1 MMNIGYIG
9 MSHLGL
15 NMAVGTALK
24 GFNVLC
30 FDPKK
35 NLINNL
41 RKKRIHI
48 DEPYLKESID
58 KVEKKISFTNKIKEL
73 NKCDFVFIAI
83 DINTDDLGNSDLT
96 ELKYLI
102 NIVNNSL
109 KNSIPLI
116 LMSQVNP
123 GFCQSININR
133 DFYYQVETLI
143 FGEAVKRATSPERI
157 IIGSENEKISQ
168 KYLVFLKKF
177 TEKIIVMNY
186 QTAELCK
193 VAINCFLISSVTTTN
208 LLAEICEK
216 IGADWSKISESLRL
230 DRRIGK
236 YAYLKPGMG
245 ISGGNLER
253 DLKTVSNISKKVG
266 SYEKIFNNW
275 SENSNYR
282 KNWVFE
288 KLNFN
293 LIKTRR
299 QPLITVWGLT
309 YKENTH
315 SLKNS
320 PSLKLLSKITKYKLN
335 LFDPIIKKIYINGKC
350 FYSLKSLNNTLI
362 NSDALCIMNASKMF
376 EYINYKFFNKMNQ
389 KLIIDPLGI
398 LDKKKLPKQSKY
410 IKMGEKC

>member
-58 KVEKKISFTNKIKEL
+58 KIEKKISFTNKIKEL

-96 ELKYLI
+96 ELKYLF

-168 KYLVFLKKF
+168 
-177 TEKIIVMNY
+177 
-186 QTAELCK
+186 
-193 VAINCFLISSVTTTN
+193 
-208 LLAEICEK
+208 
-216 IGADWSKISESLRL
+216 
-230 DRRIGK
+230 
-236 YAYLKPGMG
+236 
-245 ISGGNLER
+245 
-253 DLKTVSNISKKVG
+253 
-266 SYEKIFNNW
+266 
-275 SENSNYR
+275 
-282 KNWVFE
+282 
-288 KLNFN
+288 
-293 LIKTRR
+293 
-299 QPLITVWGLT
+299 
-309 YKENTH
+309 
-315 SLKNS
+315 
-320 PSLKLLSKITKYKLN
+320 
-335 LFDPIIKKIYINGKC
+335 
-350 FYSLKSLNNTLI
+350 
-362 NSDALCIMNASKMF
+362 
-376 EYINYKFFNKMNQ
+376 NKR
-389 KLIIDPLGI
+389 
-398 LDKKKLPKQSKY
+398 
-410 IKMGEKC
+410 C